1 MKKPLKPLLFVLAI
15 AVSVPVSLPA
25 LAQNKID
32 QVLGQGARA
41 DQVPTTEAGR
51 YYQPGA
57 AAARDNI
64 SPSSYSNV
72 FNVGA
77 HFRAD
82 FAYSCGNL
90 NFVENIEAEVRNLG
104 NKLRDTVKKTQAA
117 LIAAASGA
125 VSSFTQYALMKINPV
140 LGELTTKQLD
150 EYIDL
155 FELKVKQCRDFERDL
170 ANGKNPLGELMQVA
184 VGQRW
189 KQTIGIVKSGKESLE
204 EAEATLIDE
213 AIKQGVQMADGK
225 YYGGLNQKPIN
236 ITQSLLQAGMNLN
249 IGNKDLSSWDQGFS
263 GNDKDHPV
271 LHEFKNPKELYEF
284 IKEIYGAT
292 EKKLSKSADNNEEV
306 NTIAGRGYE
315 LTYTKYRDEYLPVLR
330 ELVDGNINLEAFT
343 QKTGQILPLV
353 EVDDIRRLPPYERA
367 VEIESRAQRYGIER
381 LRKNLIFAKQALKSG
396 INSPDLIQSGMRVP
410 AEDEY
415 RTLYYKIQD
424 DIREIGQRAYQY

>member
-1 MKKPLKPLLFVLAI
+1 MKKIIKPALLAVAI
-15 AVSVPVSLPA
+15 ATSLVGI
-25 LAQNKID
+25 AQNNID
-32 QVLGQGARA
+32 QVLGDGARA

-51 YYQPGA
+51 YYLPGA

-64 SPSSYSNV
+64 NPSSYSNV

-150 EYIDL
+150 EYIEL

-236 ITQSLLQAGMNLN
+236 ITQSLLQSCMNSRTRKNFMNLSR
-249 IGNKDLSSWDQGFS
+249 K
-263 GNDKDHPV
+263 
-271 LHEFKNPKELYEF
+271 
-284 IKEIYGAT
+284 
-292 EKKLSKSADNNEEV
+292 
-306 NTIAGRGYE
+306 
-315 LTYTKYRDEYLPVLR
+315 
-330 ELVDGNINLEAFT
+330 FT
-343 QKTGQILPLV
+343 ARP
-353 EVDDIRRLPPYERA
+353 
-367 VEIESRAQRYGIER
+367 
-381 LRKNLIFAKQALKSG
+381 RKN
-396 INSPDLIQSGMRVP
+396 
-410 AEDEY
+410 
-415 RTLYYKIQD
+415 
-424 DIREIGQRAYQY
+424 